1 MTSGAATR
9 RGVLAASLALSAAA
23 ASGTGRAKPRP
34 SAAPVE
40 VSWLGAAPLT
50 VAAGAVWGMPWPRGT
65 LDRKTSLRAASDTG
79 AAVALQT
86 WPLAYWPDGSVKWTG
101 HAIAGPGPERGF
113 RVEPGKP
120 VAPAT
125 PVVVRE
131 TADLI
136 EITAGDLV
144 CSLPRSGRS
153 LIDQVLVKGR
163 ETLRDGRLVCL
174 SRDKPSGEIGT
185 VTTEI
190 YDSLVEAVTVE
201 QRGPVRALVRID
213 GRHRSATGRAWL
225 PFCVRVAVDAAGGLK
240 LTHSFTFD
248 GEAAHDFIAGLGV
261 CFDAPLTDELHNRHV
276 RFAGQGEG
284 LERGM
289 WGEAVR
295 NLPGWASGKF
305 ALADRFADQLDGKA
319 VPDLSAMDAKTRDQ
333 LLTVPAWDDFRLFQ
347 GDSDAFTIDKRTG
360 AGSSWLRADQGG
372 RACGLGYVGGV
383 SGGVAFGLRDFWQ
396 RHPTGLEITG
406 ATGEAAT
413 VTLWLWSP
421 QAEPMDLRHY
431 SDKAHGLEIQYEDVD
446 EGHSTPLGIAR
457 TNEIFLWPL
466 AATPSRAALSALA
479 QHVTAPPLPV
489 CAPARYQACGVFG
502 VWSPVDRST
511 PVKARLE
518 DGLDRLAGFYLR
530 EIEQRRWYGFW
541 DHGDVMHTYDQD
553 RHVWRYDVGGYAWAN
568 SELVPDLWFWQAYLR
583 SGRADLFR
591 LAEAMTR
598 HTGEVDVYHLGPF
611 KGLGSRHNVSH
622 WGDGAKEVR
631 ISQALLRRHYYYLTA
646 DERTGDLMAA
656 EVDADSALAAVDPLR
671 KRLEK
676 SAYPTHARTGPD
688 WFAFASNWLV
698 AWERTGDPRW
708 RDKIVK
714 GLDAIA
720 GSPLGMFSGP
730 GFGYDPAT
738 ATMADIGGAFAT
750 SYHLVT
756 IMGGAEF
763 VFELDG
769 LIDDP
774 AWSKAWI
781 RFCAYY
787 NAPQGERQAA
797 LGPEAVDRVFGYPVW
812 HARLTAWAA
821 RKLNDPVLARRAWT
835 ELLVDRRDGK
845 ASLPPPITRVTGP
858 AVLEPID
865 EIADVSTNQSAQW
878 SLNLIE
884 LLALVGDAAPER
896 LPDGW

>member
-1 MTSGAATR
+1 MDGGVTVSRRKVLGSGLALPAIAAA
-9 RGVLAASLALSAAA
+9 GSAEAAPALSADL
-23 ASGTGRAKPRP
+23 R
-34 SAAPVE
+34 
-40 VSWLGAAPLT
+40 WLGDAPP
-50 VAAGAVWGMPWPRGT
+50 VAPGAAVWGVPWPRGALKAKAPLT
-65 LDRKTSLRAASDTG
+65 AAG
-79 AAVALQT
+79 ADGQVVPLQT
-86 WPLAYWPDGSVKWTG
+86 WPLAYWPDGSLKWTG
-101 HAIAGPGPERGF
+101 HAVTDAVGKAFQVR
-113 RVEPGKP
+113 PGKP
-120 VAPAT
+120 VPPAR
-125 PVVVRE
+125 PVQVRE
-131 TADLI
+131 TPDLV

-144 CSLPRSGRS
+144 CRLPRSGRA
-153 LIDQVLVKGR
+153 LIGQVLVNGR

-174 SRDKPSGEIGT
+174 SRDKPPGEIGT
-185 VTTEI
+185 VTTETF
-190 YDSLVEAVTVE
+190 DSVVEAVTIE
-201 QRGPVRALVRID
+201 QRGPVRALVRLD
-213 GRHRSATGRAWL
+213 GRHRSASGRAWL
-225 PFCVRVAVDAAGGLK
+225 PFSVRVAVDAAGGLK

-248 GEAAHDFIAGLGV
+248 GDAARDFIAGLGV
-261 CFDAPLTDELHNRHV
+261 RFDAPLTDELHNRHV
-276 RFAGQGEG
+276 RFAGQDDG
-284 LERGM
+284 L

-295 NLPGWASGKF
+295 NLPGWQPTKF
-305 ALADRFADQLDGKA
+305 ALANRFADQLEGKA
-319 VPDLSAMDAKTRDQ
+319 VPALAEMDAKTRDQ
-333 LLTVPAWDDFRLFQ
+333 LLTVPAWDGFRLFQ

-360 AGSSWLRADQGG
+360 ADSSWLRADQGG
-372 RACGLGYVGGV
+372 RAAGLGYVGGV

-406 ATGEAAT
+406 AAGEAAS

-421 QAEPMDLRHY
+421 QAQAMDLRHY
-431 SDKAHGLEIQYEDVD
+431 SDRAHGLEIQYEDV
-446 EGHSTPLGIAR
+446 EAGHSTPLGVAR
-457 TNEIFLWPL
+457 TNEILLWPL
-466 AATPSRAALSALA
+466 AATPSRAALTAMA
-479 QHVTAPPLPV
+479 KHAAAPPLPV

-518 DGLDRLAGFYLR
+518 DELDRLSGFYLK
-530 EIEQRRWYGFW
+530 EVEQRRWYGFW

-553 RHVWRYDVGGYAWAN
+553 RHAWRYDVGGYAWAN
-568 SELVPDLWFWQAYLR
+568 SELVPDLWFWTAWLR

-591 LAEAMTR
+591 HAEAMTR
-598 HTGEVDVYHLGPF
+598 HTGEVDTYHLGPF

-622 WGDGAKEVR
+622 WGDGAKEAR

-646 DERTGDLMAA
+646 DERTGDIMASMA
-656 EVDADSALAAVDPLR
+656 DADHALVAVDPLR

-676 SAYPTHARTGPD
+676 SAYPTHARSGPD

-698 AWERTGDPRW
+698 QWERTGDRRW

-720 GSPLGMFSGP
+720 ASPQGMFSGP

-738 ATMADIGGAFAT
+738 ATMSYIGGDFAT

-774 AWSKAWI
+774 AWSRAWT

-787 NAPQGERQAA
+787 NAPQAQRQAA
-797 LGPEAVDRVFGYPVW
+797 LGPKATDRVFGYPVW

-821 RKLNDPVLARRAWT
+821 RELNDPVLARRAWDEFFT
-835 ELLVDRRDGK
+835 DRRDGGGETRH
-845 ASLPPPITRVTGP
+845 LPTIRRVAGP
-858 AVLEPID
+858 AVLDPVD
-865 EIADVSTNQSAQW
+865 EIARISTNQSSQW

-884 LLALVGDAAPER
+884 LLALVGDAVPER
-896 LPDGW
+896 LPEGW